1 MMIDTHC
8 HIYLEEFQQDREK
21 MILRAENEGVNIL
34 LMPAI
39 DKSTYEQMMD
49 LQANF
54 PSKCRAMIGLHPCS
68 VKEDFE
74 EELAFVKKCL
84 QEKAFI
90 AIGEIGL
97 DFYWDKTFSQ
107 KQYDAFHRQIEWAI
121 QYDLP
126 IVIHSRNSI
135 DECIAVV
142 GEHQKGKLRGVFHCF
157 SGTTYQ
163 AKQIIDLDFY
173 LGIGGVLTYKNSG
186 LDKVMED
193 VDIRNIVLET
203 DSPYLTP
210 VPFRGIRNEPSYLK
224 LIAEK
229 LSEIKQIP
237 ISDVEAISTKNAM
250 ELFRL

>member
-1 MMIDTHC
+1 MIDTHC
-8 HIYLEEFQQDREK
+8 HIYLDEFQQDREE

-54 PSKCRAMIGLHPCS
+54 PLKCRAMIGLHPCS

-84 QEKAFI
+84 QEKEFI
-90 AIGEIGL
+90 AIGEIWL
-97 DFYWDKTFSQ
+97 DFYWDKTFSVQ
-107 KQYDAFHRQIEWAI
+107 QYDTFRRQIELAL

-135 DECIAVV
+135 NECITVV
-142 GEHQKGKLRGVFHCF
+142 GEHQNGKLKGVFHCF
-157 SGTTYQ
+157 SGTTDQ

-193 VDIRNIVLET
+193 VDIKNIVLET

-210 VPFRGIRNEPSYLK
+210 VPFRGKRNEPAYLK
-224 LIAEK
+224 YIAQK

-237 ISDVEAISTKNAM
+237 ITEVENITTQNTKN
-250 ELFRL
+250 LFRL

>member
-1 MMIDTHC
+1 MIDTHC
-8 HIYLEEFQQDREK
+8 HIYLDEFQQDREE

-54 PSKCRAMIGLHPCS
+54 PLKCRAMIGLHPCS

-97 DFYWDKTFSQ
+97 DFYWDKTFSVQ
-107 KQYDAFHRQIEWAI
+107 QYDTFRRQIELAL

-135 DECIAVV
+135 NECITVV
-142 GEHQKGKLRGVFHCF
+142 GEHQNGKLKGVFHCF
-157 SGTTYQ
+157 SGTNDQ

-210 VPFRGIRNEPSYLK
+210 VPFRGKRNEPAYLK
-224 LIAEK
+224 YIAQK

-237 ISDVEAISTKNAM
+237 ITEVENITTQNTKN
-250 ELFRL
+250 LFRL